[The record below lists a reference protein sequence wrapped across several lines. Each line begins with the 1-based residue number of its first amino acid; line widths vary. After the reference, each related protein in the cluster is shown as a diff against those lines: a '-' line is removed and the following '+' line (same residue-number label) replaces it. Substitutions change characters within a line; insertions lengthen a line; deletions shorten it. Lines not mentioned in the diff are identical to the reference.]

1 MEETEECQ
9 DDYGDDEGE
18 EDEDRVA
25 EVNHSTILWKVEFG

>member
-18 EDEDRVA
+18 EDDDDDPSVSQIE
-25 EVNHSTILWKVEFG
+25 

>member
-18 EDEDRVA
+18 EADDDDPSVSQIE
-25 EVNHSTILWKVEFG
+25 